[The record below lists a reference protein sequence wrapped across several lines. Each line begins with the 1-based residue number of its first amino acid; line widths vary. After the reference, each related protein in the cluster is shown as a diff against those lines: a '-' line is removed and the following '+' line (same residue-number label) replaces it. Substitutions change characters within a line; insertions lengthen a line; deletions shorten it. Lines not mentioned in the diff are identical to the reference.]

1 MLKKAKAKVNRIGL
15 KSYKAL
21 FSIRV
26 LKVCLPWEPSFA
38 DDPNVSVSFER
49 GGKMAST
56 TEQELVRRANQTA
69 ESHYDQKLTM
79 IATLF
84 GNEAGDFQEKKGKII
99 VRQTQSKFF
108 KRPTY
113 RVIGTV
119 TLDLRFIANKT
130 ESNVLILPLENSTE
144 GSLMEI
150 TISGE
155 VLGENDDLEETTSLN
170 SDSSSGTLSSVLG
183 LNPSNSF
190 NKLSSAFGFPS
201 SSSSSSGSGFGDGEW
216 NMGRDRDVAGDSDVG
231 SRHSSRHSTPGRGLG
246 DDNEGPSESLDGSTR
261 SKASSVISQ
270 SSVSDQISDGYE
282 ITGNKTGHRDYI
294 STLELKLFRQQR
306 QHEEEVKRLKDQVES
321 IKVSSSQKID
331 ALNREILKLKDTRS
345 LGKKFRDSLTLT
357 SSSPPSSS
365 SSSSKAGGSA
375 IEDVL
380 KNTQEA
386 LVAAIASTEK
396 EAASRLQKE
405 VELETTID
413 ELIDTKVRYANVA
426 SELDV
431 ERVRVMRLRDLL
443 EQYAESLTKMEVKLN
458 NNNFNRNP
466 STFTASKNNMGSV
479 GRNENDNEDRDRDKN
494 RDRNAFRSYNP
505 SVDDYDSH
513 QDNGV
518 DGRRNNGSNRGKGGR
533 GRDGGWGRLSNS
545 NGGHNG
551 SDEHLRIS

>member
-1 MLKKAKAKVNRIGL
+1 M
-15 KSYKAL
+15 
-21 FSIRV
+21 
-26 LKVCLPWEPSFA
+26 
-38 DDPNVSVSFER
+38 
-49 GGKMAST
+49 
-56 TEQELVRRANQTA
+56 
-69 ESHYDQKLTM
+69 
-79 IATLF
+79 
-84 GNEAGDFQEKKGKII
+84 
-99 VRQTQSKFF
+99 
-108 KRPTY
+108 
-113 RVIGTV
+113 
-119 TLDLRFIANKT
+119 
-130 ESNVLILPLENSTE
+130 
-144 GSLMEI
+144 
-150 TISGE
+150 
-155 VLGENDDLEETTSLN
+155 
-170 SDSSSGTLSSVLG
+170 
-183 LNPSNSF
+183 
-190 NKLSSAFGFPS
+190 
-201 SSSSSSGSGFGDGEW
+201 
-216 NMGRDRDVAGDSDVG
+216 
-231 SRHSSRHSTPGRGLG
+231 
-246 DDNEGPSESLDGSTR
+246 
-261 SKASSVISQ
+261 
-270 SSVSDQISDGYE
+270 
-282 ITGNKTGHRDYI
+282 
-294 STLELKLFRQQR
+294 
-306 QHEEEVKRLKDQVES
+306 
-321 IKVSSSQKID
+321 
-331 ALNREILKLKDTRS
+331 
-345 LGKKFRDSLTLT
+345 T
-357 SSSPPSSS
+357 SSSPPSS

-494 RDRNAFRSYNP
+494 RDRNAFRSYNS